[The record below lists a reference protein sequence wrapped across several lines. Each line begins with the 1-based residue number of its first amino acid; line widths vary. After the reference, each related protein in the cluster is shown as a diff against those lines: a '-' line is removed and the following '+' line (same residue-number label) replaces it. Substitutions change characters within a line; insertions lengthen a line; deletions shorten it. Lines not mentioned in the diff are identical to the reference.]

1 MRRPC
6 TELLKYLTASD
17 DAFQTRT
24 SEAKSTWSGCDKDR
38 GGPGTSSCSSSS
50 SPSSSSTSSFSS
62 LSSCSSSTASKKKPS
77 SASLSTQ
84 QHQQQQLAVQA
95 QRGESQAAG
104 AYSVAGEGAGQW
116 RRCTHGEQST
126 PVVPSC
132 GSGCSHACS
141 SEEGRPLQ
149 CADTGS
155 LAAARFIRYMHS
167 YSLPPREMGRAG
179 SCGRCLEAGGWAGA
193 SRANRH
199 ITITIRKRRQEREH
213 PMLSQLLTSRPRPAR
228 YRAHL
233 QMPSMSQRDKQDP
246 PKTPPRDKG
255 WDGHIAKDSQEHQII
270 NTIPDVQE
278 VNLQPLARASDFE
291 LSTLDDMDLKGLLM
305 KFEQDVEGSKIKVG
319 QNGVDVHDDVLG
331 SPLSFPWGLPSPLFH
346 DSLVPEHTPSTIQ
359 EQNPHRQA
367 DCRHPDDQV
376 PPPLGNHCCIP
387 ALCLFL
393 PLLL

>member
-17 DAFQTRT
+17 DALQTRA

-84 QHQQQQLAVQA
+84 QQQLAVQA

-116 RRCTHGEQST
+116 RRCIHGEQST

-141 SEEGRPLQ
+141 SEEGRSPQ
-149 CADTGS
+149 GTDTGS

-167 YSLPPREMGRAG
+167 YSLLPREMGRAG

-193 SRANRH
+193 SHADRH
-199 ITITIRKRRQEREH
+199 ITITIRKRRQELEH

-233 QMPSMSQRDKQDP
+233 QMPSVSQTDKQDP
-246 PKTPPRDKG
+246 LKTPPRDKG
-255 WDGHIAKDSQEHQII
+255 WDGHVVKDSQGHQII
-270 NTIPDVQE
+270 NPIQDFQE
-278 VNLQPLARASDFE
+278 PSQANSSELE
-291 LSTLDDMDLKGLLM
+291 LSALADLDLESLLM
-305 KFEQDVEGSKIKVG
+305 KFEQDIEESKFKVG

-331 SPLSFPWGLPSPLFH
+331 SPLSFQRGWPSPLFQ

-387 ALCLFL
+387 ALCLSSAS
-393 PLLL
+393 LL